1 VLDYFADREAAV
13 RLHVLDPAGAVVH
26 EQDLGRLRQGRV
38 AIDLSAL
45 APERYSVVVLC
56 DGVEVFHRRLR
67 IMKD

>member
-1 VLDYFADREAAV
+1 
-13 RLHVLDPAGAVVH
+13 VVH

-56 DGVEVFHRRLR
+56 DGVEVFRRRLR

>member
-1 VLDYFADREAAV
+1 
-13 RLHVLDPAGAVVH
+13 
-26 EQDLGRLRQGRV
+26 LRQGRV